1 MKAFL
6 KGTGLKNLT
15 TTILETVAP
24 PISEHEL
31 VEVWLSHDM
40 EGYSGLDALVYR
52 AFARVMEHTE
62 SGQVVVRNPGGEVDT
77 STQTRNLNICD
88 SLIDGTKLAKANV
101 DNLIKQHYKPA
112 DQDKEVYTPESGAV
126 PVIHCPV
133 FMAIQPV
140 KLFMPPMDAEDDENS
155 QLSFILL
162 MVDPGHNLKFKT
174 CSQTVPLGWLNI
186 PYEENE
192 WVEDKMIEVIRMA
205 VTTIAQDYVWTRMA
219 GGPSSAHSD
228 DAVQDV

>member
-1 MKAFL
+1 MKTFL

-140 KLFMPPMDAEDDENS
+140 KLSMSPMDAEDDENS